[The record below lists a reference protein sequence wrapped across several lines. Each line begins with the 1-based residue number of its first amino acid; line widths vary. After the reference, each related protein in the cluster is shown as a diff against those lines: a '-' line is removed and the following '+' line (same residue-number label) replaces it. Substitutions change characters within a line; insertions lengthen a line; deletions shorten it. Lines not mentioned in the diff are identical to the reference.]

1 MSLRTILYG
10 YEVKNGKYLVLE
22 IEAKVV
28 RDIFADYIGGK
39 SLNAIAAELTV
50 TPK

>member
-22 IEAKVV
+22 I
-28 RDIFADYIGGK
+28 IGH
-39 SLNAIAAELTV
+39 SLNNFTERF
-50 TPK
+50 